1 MNDTTVAEL
10 IVSAVASGIA
20 VVAWRRRAYPYAAAA
35 AVVALVVATQ
45 VTWVLPCLMVLVG
58 AWVVFTR
65 STRTASIVSR
75 WGRVSRRK
83 HGVAS
88 TFDVVRYAS
97 GSAMH
102 RRAGVVRPSLA
113 AAGRWTQRCWWSGL
127 WARWTVPTHEIAV
140 LMCRVGVHRVWALV
154 EHVTVVFGGPRRG
167 KTGWLAGRIID
178 APGAVLATST
188 RTDLYAITGALRG
201 GGGRPVYVFNAAG
214 LGEVPSTIA
223 FDPLTGCAD
232 PTAALE
238 RATDL
243 LGAGT
248 GSGSSERDHWV
259 SQARRVL
266 GALLHAAALG
276 GLSMPTVLEWV
287 SDTDAA
293 YREITTLLRRS
304 PMPSYVSDVKQFLG
318 TNERTRT
325 SITATMMPAMAWLAS
340 PAAVAATTGAT
351 PFDVAGLLADR
362 GTVYLLG
369 AEEAHTAPL
378 LAALTGFIAREAR
391 RIAAGDSALAC
402 KGRLDPPLT
411 LALDEVALICRVPL
425 DDWTADMGGRGVN
438 IIALFQSR
446 TDMVNKWGEH
456 GAGRI
461 LNNAGTAMLFGGT
474 KDERDLRHW
483 QALAGEHDEPV
494 ETTDPAGNV
503 TSRSVRK
510 VPTFT
515 LSQLANLPP
524 FRVLVFAPG
533 MSVVVGWVK
542 PAWKRAD
549 VKATLRTK
557 SRVTDDTVADVVAEA
572 QRAGEA
578 EVWSVDAGGLTQRVG
593 GHPDD
598 TPALAPAP
606 DPRVSVNGQ
615 VGGHP
620 GGVSDGTG

>member
-1 MNDTTVAEL
+1 MNKVIVAEL
-10 IVSAVASGIA
+10 IASAAASG
-20 VVAWRRRAYPYAAAA
+20 VTVLAWRRRAYPLAVVA
-35 AVVALVVATQ
+35 AVVALVVARQ
-45 VTWVLPCLMVLVG
+45 VGWVLPWLMVLAG
-58 AWVVFTR
+58 AVVVFSR
-65 STRTASIVSR
+65 RTRTASVVSR

-88 TFDVVRYAS
+88 TVDVVRFAS
-97 GSAMH
+97 GVAMH
-102 RRAGVVRPSLA
+102 RKAGVVRPSLA
-113 AAGRWTQRCWWSGL
+113 GAGGWTQRQWWSGL
-127 WARWTVPTHEIAV
+127 WTRWTVPTDQIAV
-140 LMCRVGVHRVWALV
+140 LMCRVGRHRVWALI
-154 EHVTVVFGGPRRG
+154 EHVTVVFGGPRKG
-167 KTGWLAGRIID
+167 KTAWLACRMID

-188 RTDLYAITGALRG
+188 RTDLYAITSALRAT
-201 GGGRPVYVFNAAG
+201 GGRPVSVFNAAG
-214 LGEVPSTIA
+214 LGQVPSTIA

-243 LGAGT
+243 LGSGT

-259 SQARRVL
+259 GQARRVL

-276 GLSMPTVLEWV
+276 GLGMHTVLEWV

-325 SITATMMPAMAWLAS
+325 SITATMMPALAWLAS

-351 PFDVAGLLADR
+351 PFDVAGLLRER

-391 RIAAGDSALAC
+391 RIAAGDSDLARR
-402 KGRLDPPLT
+402 GRLDPPLT

-425 DDWTADMGGRGVN
+425 DDWTADMGGRGVS
-438 IIALFQSR
+438 IIACFQSR
-446 TDMVNKWGEH
+446 TDMINKWGEH

-461 LNNAGTAMLFGGT
+461 LNNAGTVMLFGGT

-483 QALAGEHDEPV
+483 QALAGDRDEPV
-494 ETTDPAGNV
+494 VTTDAAGHV

-524 FRVLVFAPG
+524 FRVLVFPPG
-533 MSVVVGWVK
+533 MPVVLGWVK

-549 VKATLRTK
+549 VKAVLRTT
-557 SRVTDDTVADVVAEA
+557 SRETKQTLAYVLAET
-572 QRAGEA
+572 QRAADA
-578 EVWSVDAGGLTQRVG
+578 EVWAVDTGGLTQRVG
-593 GHPDD
+593 GHLDD
-598 TPALAPAP
+598 TSALSPTP
-606 DPRVSVNGQ
+606 DAGASLNGRA
-615 VGGHP
+615 GGHP
-620 GGVSDGTG
+620 AGAGDGTH